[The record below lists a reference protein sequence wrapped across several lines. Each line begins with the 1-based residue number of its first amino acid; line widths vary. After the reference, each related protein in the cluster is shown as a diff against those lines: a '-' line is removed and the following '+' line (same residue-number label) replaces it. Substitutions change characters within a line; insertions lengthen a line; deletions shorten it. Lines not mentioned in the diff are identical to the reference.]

1 MTNLIIFILNHPLQS
16 WGLLYIM
23 SLRHYVNHPR
33 PSWDVEPCLV
43 FLFLG
48 LLGGVLIISLATAV
62 SRVSSVFHGIQCI
75 QCIHGKLYSRCKPCV
90 SWCFMLQSSI
100 SGTMQI
106 PNLPPEVL
114 SLPSRQYQGTASDPF
129 SWQARRLVPIISK
142 NKISIIKETITIIK
156 ETITKNNKDS
166 IRQYSHIFK
175 ASNIYSNIGFL
186 KIVLKQK
193 GWDANQQSCESAQHF
208 CFSLYNYLFIRIFWR
223 WQPMFLWVASNFHGS
238 FPSLQVS
245 VPWKKMLKHVKTC
258 QNVLRLKIPNP
269 ARRKIRLT
277 ISPVT

>member
-1 MTNLIIFILNHPLQS
+1 MSTIHGHLGMWNPASSSSSSAS
-16 WGLLYIM
+16 WA
-23 SLRHYVNHPR
+23 SSSSSASQEQCHQ
-33 PSWDVEPCLV
+33 CLP
-43 FLFLG
+43 FFHG
-48 LLGGVLIISLATAV
+48 I
-62 SRVSSVFHGIQCI
+62 HGIQCI

-106 PNLPPEVL
+106 PNNPPAVL

-142 NKISIIKETITIIK
+142 NKISIIKETIT
-156 ETITKNNKDS
+156 KNNKDS

-175 ASNIYSNIGFL
+175 ASNIYSNIVFL
-186 KIVLKQK
+186 TIVLKQK

-208 CFSLYNYLFIRIFWR
+208 CFSLYKYLFIRIFWR

-245 VPWKKMLKHVKTC
+245 VPGK
-258 QNVLRLKIPNP
+258 NG
-269 ARRKIRLT
+269 
-277 ISPVT
+277 